1 MVLLAEL
8 VMSTILSLTVFGNGG
23 VLQQQTIDPNDIDAL
38 LSKAESFYDQERYQE
53 AITYYD
59 KVLAI
64 NASHIDALNGK
75 AEDLKV
81 RHIIVYMIE
90 VEKYA
95 NAF

>member
-38 LSKAESFYDQERYQE
+38 FSKADSLYDQERYQE

-64 NASHIDALNGK
+64 DPDDADALNGK
-75 AEDLKV
+75 AEDLKKLGTSLF
-81 RHIIVYMIE
+81 I
-90 VEKYA
+90 
-95 NAF
+95 